1 MMPKC
6 DAQNKIIIAK
16 KGQLY
21 MDMSHQQVYSVGYR
35 LPTVP
40 CGVFTVAVMTI

>member
-16 KGQLY
+16 KGQ
-21 MDMSHQQVYSVGYR
+21 DMSHQQVYSVGYR